1 MSLSI
6 WNKCRNC
13 DTLFVKELTILSFQ
27 SATLTTQQS
36 KCDSLNA
43 RMSLVANDPKD
54 TCWKH
59 YFLIYND
66 GILDTFDQAR
76 WNNPADI
83 SIYKQ
88 YTFPSGSMIYANS
101 KGRVMDYRFPQKGRY
116 ILAAQWYNQCYNQDT
131 LIYARFEIPD
141 CYADIKT
148 LAPPAEAPTEIFSA
162 TGQSLSLD
170 ENLPKNQLLLFRYKH
185 KPAQKV
191 IIRD

>member
-13 DTLFVKELTILSFQ
+13 DTLFVKELIILSFQ
-27 SATLTTQQS
+27 AATLSTQQS
-36 KCDSLNA
+36 TCDSLIA
-43 RMSLVANDPKD
+43 RMSLVADDPKD

-59 YFLIYND
+59 YFLVYTD
-66 GILDTFDQAR
+66 ATFDTISQTR
-76 WNNPADI
+76 WNDPNEP

-88 YTFPSGSMIYANS
+88 YTFPSTSMIHASS
-101 KGRVMDYRFPQKGRY
+101 KGRLMDYRFPQQGRY

-148 LAPPAEAPTEIFSA
+148 LAPPAEAPIEVFSLK
-162 TGQSLSLD
+162 GQSLSLD